1 MSIDR
6 VTILKAVT
14 MPRPT
19 ADTHTHT
26 HTHTDGPHRHIH
38 TDRLETGLE
47 TFVINS
53 AI

>member
-26 HTHTDGPHRHIH
+26 DGPHRHIH
-38 TDRLETGLE
+38 TDRLETALE